1 MSYTMQPIE
10 SLSINTIRTLSMD
23 AVQAANSGHP
33 GTPMALAPAAYV
45 IFNEAMRYDPAQPL
59 WPNRDRF
66 VLSCGHASMLLY
78 SMLHLCDV
86 KQTDAAGHVTDKPAV
101 PLDDIRR
108 FRQLDS
114 RCPGHPEHGH
124 TSGVETTTGPL
135 GQGISNSVGMA
146 IAQRWLA
153 ARYNRP
159 GFDLFDYDIYA
170 LCSDG
175 DLMEGV
181 GAEAASLAGHLKLSN
196 LCWIYDDNT
205 ITIEGHTK
213 LAFSEH
219 VAERFAGYGW
229 NVVEV
234 ADVNDLA
241 ALRAALQVFRQTSDR
256 PTLIIVHSV
265 IAYGSP
271 NKHNTPGA
279 HGAPLGEEEVRLTK
293 RAYGWPEDQK
303 FLVPDEVLAH
313 FRANNAARGRQSREQ
328 WEAHRAEYARQF
340 PEQARELDLI
350 ERGALPDGW
359 DDEMKPFAADAKGMA
374 TRASS
379 GKVLNQIAKRLP
391 WLVGGSAD
399 LAPSTL
405 TLMDGGGDFEA
416 GSYAGR
422 NLHFGIREHA
432 MGAIVNGLCLSGL
445 RAFGATFFVFTDYMR
460 PSIRLAAIMGL
471 PVFYVFTHDSIGVGE
486 DGPTHQPIEHLA
498 ALRAIPNLTVIRPG
512 DANEVTEAYRSAM
525 LSKHSPTALVLSRQN
540 VPTLDRTKYAPASG
554 AGQGGYVLADAAD
567 GRPEVI
573 LIGSGTELSLCVEA
587 YEKLKAEGVKAR
599 VVSLPSWELF
609 DAQPQGYR
617 DTVLPP
623 SVTRRVA
630 VELGIEQGWC
640 KYLGPAGR
648 FLGMHS
654 YGASAPVG
662 VLLKHFGFTVENV
675 VKLAKETAGGDGD
688 VL

>member
-1 MSYTMQPIE
+1 MSYKMQPIE

-45 IFNEAMRYDPAQPL
+45 LFNEFLRYDPAQPL

-78 SMLHLCDV
+78 SMLHLCGV
-86 KQTDAAGHVTDKPAV
+86 KQTDATGRGTDEPAV
-101 PLDDIRR
+101 SLDDIRR

-114 RCPGHPEHGH
+114 RCPGHPEYGH

-135 GQGISNSVGMA
+135 GQGVGNSVGMA

-159 GFDLFDYDIYA
+159 GFDLFDYNIYA

-205 ITIEGHTK
+205 ITIEGHTD

-229 NVVEV
+229 NVLKVD
-234 ADVNDLA
+234 DVNDLA
-241 ALRAALQVFRQTSDR
+241 ALRAALRVPEDDR
-256 PTLIIVHSV
+256 PADADHRPQRDRL
-265 IAYGSP
+265 GRP
-271 NKHNTPGA
+271 NKQNTHGA
-279 HGAPLGEEEVRLTK
+279 HGSPLGDEEIRLTK

-303 FLVPDEVLAH
+303 FLVPEEVLAH
-313 FRANNAARGRQSREQ
+313 FRANLAARGRGLRQT
-328 WEAHRAEYARQF
+328 WETLHAKYAGQF

-350 ERGALPDGW
+350 GRRELPDGW
-359 DDEMKPFAADAKGMA
+359 DAEIKPFAADAKGLA

-379 GKVLNQIAKRLP
+379 GKVLGQIAKRLP

-416 GSYAGR
+416 GSYGGR

-432 MGAIVNGLCLSGL
+432 MGAIINGMALAGL
-445 RAFGATFFVFTDYMR
+445 RPFGATFFVFADYMR

-486 DGPTHQPIEHLA
+486 DGPTHQPIEQLA
-498 ALRAIPNLTVIRPG
+498 SLRAIPNLTVIRPG
-512 DANEVTEAYRSAM
+512 DANEVAEAYRSA
-525 LSKHSPTALVLSRQN
+525 LLNTKGPTALVLSRQN
-540 VPTLDRTKYAPASG
+540 VPTLDRGKYAPAAG
-554 AGQGGYVLADAAD
+554 ARQGGYVLADAAD
-567 GRPEVI
+567 GKPEVI
-573 LIGSGTELSLCVEA
+573 LIGTGSELSL
-587 YEKLKAEGVKAR
+587 
-599 VVSLPSWELF
+599 S
-609 DAQPQGYR
+609 
-617 DTVLPP
+617 
-623 SVTRRVA
+623 
-630 VELGIEQGWC
+630 
-640 KYLGPAGR
+640 
-648 FLGMHS
+648 
-654 YGASAPVG
+654 SAP
-662 VLLKHFGFTVENV
+662 TRS
-675 VKLAKETAGGDGD
+675 
-688 VL
+688 